1 MPRPCSISQ
10 ALEWTLFFELWET
23 IAEVTAGADMVG
35 GECLEGQPWMC
46 GGQGGVVADAQA
58 DGSVW
63 FRGC

>member
-1 MPRPCSISQ
+1 M
-10 ALEWTLFFELWET
+10 FFELWET